1 MNLLAPVSDIMTTS
15 IITVSSNDTL
25 EDVKAIFEKH
35 RIHHIP
41 VVNQGELVG
50 MISQSDFLLF
60 SHQPKEELHDT
71 FLEKIRLKNYRVQ
84 DTMTQKLATL
94 EHDDRINV
102 ALEIFRVNR
111 FHALPVLRD
120 KKLVGILTTFDIIDF
135 LARDQMAEM
144 KYS

>member
-120 KKLVGILTTFDIIDF
+120 KKLVGILTTFDIIDY